1 MSTAGDPQA
10 ERERK
15 RAKRAAAAQ
24 QQKEIEQL
32 QQAEEL
38 ARRKAEA
45 PPCVFGEDCRVRGT
59 ETYGCSVP
67 GCKAAGPA
75 HHVCAAALGG
85 PKATG
90 GTNASREYAF
100 ACGAPGCPERQTT
113 ADEEREAKDDE
124 GEREGED
131 VQAQREGAE
140 VSSSL
145 TPLKLTQVCAHRAVR
160 ARVCSSLFALY
171 VELRTR

>member
-15 RAKRAAAAQ
+15 KAKRAAAAQ
-24 QQKEIEQL
+24 QQKEIERL

-45 PPCVFGEDCRVRGT
+45 PPCVFGVDCRVRGT

-67 GCKAAGPA
+67 LCKAAGPA

-100 ACGAPGCPERQTT
+100 ACGAVLCIF
-113 ADEEREAKDDE
+113 
-124 GEREGED
+124 
-131 VQAQREGAE
+131 V
-140 VSSSL
+140 
-145 TPLKLTQVCAHRAVR
+145 
-160 ARVCSSLFALY
+160 
-171 VELRTR
+171 